1 MTSKNELG
9 RSFLVLA
16 LTKTHPGG
24 TWWYATAAGGTHTL
38 ELLKVLSKYK
48 NAYQHEW
55 ANLDYTAGGLLI

>member
-24 TWWYATAAGGTHTL
+24 TWRYATAAGGTRTL
-38 ELLKVLSKYK
+38 ELLKVLSKYT

-55 ANLDYTAGGLLI
+55 ANFNHTAEGLLT

>member
-24 TWWYATAAGGTHTL
+24 TWWYATAAGGTHTQG
-38 ELLKVLSKYK
+38 LLKVLSMCQ

-55 ANLDYTAGGLLI
+55 ANFAYIAGGFLT